1 MTQIFDEDLPPLLP
15 KRPPSASEVK
25 RILRA
30 VATIILA
37 AFAVEDAV
45 KPSKKASVKKKRR
58 AKTRPQAKR
67 YISRKDLKRAV
78 KAVRAKRSP
87 KKKYAIKA
95 KRTTR
100 SSKKKAKR
108 K

>member
-1 MTQIFDEDLPPLLP
+1 MSQIWGELPP
-15 KRPPSASEVK
+15 RTPSPADVK

-30 VATIILA
+30 VATIILG
-37 AFAVEDAV
+37 AFAEEEV
-45 KPSKKASVKKKRR
+45 KPSKKASSKKKGS
-58 AKTRPQAKR
+58 KP
-67 YISRKDLKRAV
+67 
-78 KAVRAKRSP
+78 RAKRKT

>member
-1 MTQIFDEDLPPLLP
+1 VSSFSPENFLP
-15 KRPPSASEVK
+15 RSGPPSPTEVK

-37 AFAVEDAV
+37 AFVEEEA
-45 KPSKKASVKKKRR
+45 KPSKKASAKKKKGRK
-58 AKTRPQAKR
+58 AKAP
-67 YISRKDLKRAV
+67 RKT
-78 KAVRAKRSP
+78 

-95 KRTTR
+95 KRSTR

-108 K
+108 T

>member
-1 MTQIFDEDLPPLLP
+1 MSQIWGELPP
-15 KRPPSASEVK
+15 RTPSPADVK

-30 VATIILA
+30 VATIILG
-37 AFAVEDAV
+37 AFAEEEV
-45 KPSKKASVKKKRR
+45 KPSKKASVKKKRK
-58 AKTRPQAKR
+58 AKTKPQAKR

-78 KAVRAKRSP
+78 KAVRSKRTP